1 MVVQLNY
8 QEIKLTTWSYSRLSV
23 FEQCPKRYYYS
34 SIEKIPTPQHPA
46 ATRGTNIHIEAENY
60 IKGEGELTKG
70 LQMFELGFEDLK
82 QGYIDGHVFV
92 EEDWAF
98 DLDWQ
103 PSGWREDKTWCRYKI
118 DAYVKKP
125 DRTVVIDFKT
135 GRYMGNEESH
145 EQQCA
150 LYASATYNRDP
161 SVENIQAELWY
172 LDHGKISR
180 HSYTVEEIK
189 ERQGM
194 FHERALKLTE
204 AKEYPANASVK
215 NCRWCH
221 YGKIGICDEYRSI

>member
-1 MVVQLNY
+1 
-8 QEIKLTTWSYSRLSV
+8 LTTWSYSRLSV

-103 PSGWREDKTWCRYKI
+103 PSGWRED
-118 DAYVKKP
+118 
-125 DRTVVIDFKT
+125 
-135 GRYMGNEESH
+135 S
-145 EQQCA
+145 
-150 LYASATYNRDP
+150 
-161 SVENIQAELWY
+161 
-172 LDHGKISR
+172 
-180 HSYTVEEIK
+180 
-189 ERQGM
+189 
-194 FHERALKLTE
+194 
-204 AKEYPANASVK
+204 
-215 NCRWCH
+215 
-221 YGKIGICDEYRSI
+221 